1 MQTTDRSNTSFGH
14 KSSRR
19 RRKIHF
25 ERSLHLSLSDL
36 SAVRRK
42 TNEQR
47 KTNCVTL
54 IDFPEVAEHLSPGWW
69 WIECVTLSKGGELL
83 ASKLQSLREMRLK
96 VASSPFSL
104 YIPLVDADRWSCLA
118 PAAAR
123 KRGERV
129 SSSLSWRFQLGAAK
143 TISIPLSLDR
153 GRLLAGSGRPSAQIR
168 GWNFIPSP
176 FYYKKLERKKK
187 TFAP

>member
-14 KSSRR
+14 KSSRT
-19 RRKIHF
+19 RKIHF
-25 ERSLHLSLSDL
+25 ERSLHLSLGL
-36 SAVRRK
+36 VRK

-54 IDFPEVAEHLSPGWW
+54 IDFPEVAEHLSQGWW

-96 VASSPFSL
+96 VASSPSLSL

-143 TISIPLSLDR
+143 THLYSPLTWP
-153 GRLLAGSGRPSAQIR
+153 RPAASWFRSAERANQR
-168 GWNFIPSP
+168 MKFYP
-176 FYYKKLERKKK
+176 FYYKKLGKERKEKP
-187 TFAP
+187 TP